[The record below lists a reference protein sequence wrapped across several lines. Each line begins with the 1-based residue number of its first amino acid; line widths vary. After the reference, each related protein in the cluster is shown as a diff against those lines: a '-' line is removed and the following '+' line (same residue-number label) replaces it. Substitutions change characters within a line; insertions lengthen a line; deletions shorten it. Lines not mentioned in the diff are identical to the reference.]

1 MSGAN
6 FLLLV
11 RLGFSLSLVF
21 GLMWLAG
28 RVLKGRAPM
37 TARRNQDHVEVIE
50 RKALSRTSSIAV
62 VRVGEQVLALGVS
75 DANVTV
81 LSEVDL
87 AAIDSGAVNSVAV
100 DSTAAPLP
108 LGPNAEL
115 PASSTSTT
123 GPVVVSSPSAPRPA
137 QPSRQGWLDTLRD
150 KTVRHIPS

>member
-28 RVLKGRAPM
+28 RVLKGRTPM
-37 TARRNQDHVEVIE
+37 AARRGQDHVEVIE

-75 DANVTV
+75 DTNVTV
-81 LSEVDL
+81 LSEMDL
-87 AAIDSGAVNSVAV
+87 AAGEASIATSLDTDSA
-100 DSTAAPLP
+100 TAEPAAAALAANLP
-108 LGPNAEL
+108 
-115 PASSTSTT
+115 TSTT
-123 GPVVVSSPSAPRPA
+123 GPVVVSLPSAPQPT